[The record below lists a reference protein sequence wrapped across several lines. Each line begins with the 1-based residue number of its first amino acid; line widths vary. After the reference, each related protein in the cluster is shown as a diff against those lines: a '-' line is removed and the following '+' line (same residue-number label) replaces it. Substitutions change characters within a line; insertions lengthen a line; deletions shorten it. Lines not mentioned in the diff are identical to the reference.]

1 MHIIALEDEPTSLRG
16 GQELNLFEICC
27 SLAQRGHRI
36 SLLYGKDG
44 NLLEQYRQFCDHT
57 IKVDRYGFDR
67 RRITNVIGFLPSLLK
82 LPSIP
87 IQSDSLVFSNS
98 CHPAFFAYLLSTYR
112 KLPLICYIQTPSLN
126 FNRQKLI
133 GLNGVTQFIT
143 VSEQMK
149 RYWMTLGYAEK
160 KVAVVHNGTSL
171 DTFQPA
177 QDVSKLRE
185 GWGIPEKAKV
195 VAYVGRLDTEKG
207 LDVLIQAFALLLKT
221 KQEIRLLIAGKSI
234 MSINLDA
241 DQKNPNAGKNYQQV
255 LESLVAKLGLEKHV
269 TFLGHVTDTASLY
282 QVSDVTVV
290 PSRWPEP
297 FGRVVIESM
306 ACGTPVIAS
315 RTGGIPEIL
324 TGEFQANLV
333 EPGNEQQLAAALQT
347 VLSWKERDP
356 TLGERCRQHVLNQ
369 FTLEKMVDGIEKVA
383 VKVAGHG

>member
-36 SLLYGKDG
+36 SLIYGKEG
-44 NLLEQYRQFCDHT
+44 NLLEQYRQFSDHT

-67 RRITNVIGFLPSLLK
+67 RRIANVIGFLPSLLK
-82 LPSIP
+82 LPTIP
-87 IQSDSLVFSNS
+87 VQADSLVFSNS

-126 FNRQKLI
+126 FNQQKRI
-133 GLNGVTQFIT
+133 GLNGVRQFIT

-149 RYWMTLGYAEK
+149 RYWTTLGYAES

-171 DTFQPA
+171 ETFQPS
-177 QDVSKLRE
+177 QDVSKIHE
-185 GWGIPEKAKV
+185 GWNIPEKTKV

-207 LDVLIQAFALLLKT
+207 LDILIQAFALLLK
-221 KQEIRLLIAGKSI
+221 KDQKIKLLIAGKSI

-241 DQKNPNAGKNYQQV
+241 DQKNANGGKNYQQI
-255 LESLVAKLGLEKHV
+255 LEELVAKLGLEKHV
-269 TFLGHVTDTASLY
+269 IFLGHVIDTASIY
-282 QVSDVTVV
+282 QGSDVTVV

-315 RTGGIPEIL
+315 RIGGIPEIL
-324 TGEFQANLV
+324 TGEFQAHLV
-333 EPGNEQQLAAALQT
+333 ESGNEQELAETLQT
-347 VLSWKERDP
+347 VLSWRERDP

-369 FTLEKMVDGIEKVA
+369 FSREKMVDGIEKVA
-383 VKVAGHG
+383 LKVASHG